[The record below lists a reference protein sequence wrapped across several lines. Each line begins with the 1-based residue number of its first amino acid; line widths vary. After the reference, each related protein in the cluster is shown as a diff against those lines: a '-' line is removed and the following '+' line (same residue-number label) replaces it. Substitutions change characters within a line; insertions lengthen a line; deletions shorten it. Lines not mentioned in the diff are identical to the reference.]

1 MMRKKDRK
9 LKKDRRRAA
18 AYDRKIVRLR
28 EDSVGQSRKPAL
40 LVQQESFDRQSRLMD
55 YGMMLA
61 RAYAGMPKI
70 EPIYWR
76 V

>member
-1 MMRKKDRK
+1 MKKSERKA
-9 LKKDRRRAA
+9 KKERRRAD
-18 AYDRKIVRLR
+18 AYARKIVRLR

-40 LVQQESFDRQSRLMD
+40 LVQQESFDRQSRLID
-55 YGMMLA
+55 YGLMLA

>member
-1 MMRKKDRK
+1 MKKHERKN
-9 LKKDRRRAA
+9 KKNRRRAE
-18 AYDRKIVRLR
+18 AYARKIVRLR

-40 LVQQESFDRQSRLMD
+40 LIQQESIELQAMIIA

-61 RAYAGMPKI
+61 GAYAGMPKI
-70 EPIYWR
+70 EALYWR